1 MRVLIIDNTIDPHCW
16 GSYELAKY
24 GKLAPGATLHVRRAP
39 HDDLPKSPEGWDRI
53 IVSGSKTSAM
63 EDAPW
68 IERLLEFIRRTVDM
82 KKPYLGVCYGHQS
95 LVRALG
101 GRERVRLAAQ
111 SEHGW
116 TKIKLHEDSALT
128 KGLNREFYSFSS
140 HYDEV
145 HSLPQGMKRLAS
157 SQDCEIQA
165 CQLESLPVFG
175 IQFHPEKSAED
186 AKKSFQEYRKKGAP
200 KRLLHADETDKL
212 FQVEIGDTLFGNF
225 FQL

>member
-1 MRVLIIDNTIDPHCW
+1 MRVLIIDNTIDPTSW

-24 GKLAPGATLHVRRAP
+24 GKLVPGATLHVRRAP

-68 IERLLEFIRRTVDM
+68 IERLLEFIRRSIDM

-101 GRERVRLAAQ
+101 GKDRVRLAAQ
-111 SEHGW
+111 NEHGW
-116 TKIKLHEDSALT
+116 TKINIHQDSALT
-128 KGLNREFYSFSS
+128 QGLPQEFYSYSS

-145 HSLPQGMKRLAS
+145 FSLPQGMKRLAS
-157 SQDCEIQA
+157 SEDCEIQA
-165 CQLESLPVFG
+165 CQLENRPVFG
-175 IQFHPEKSAED
+175 IQFHPEKTGDD
-186 AKKSFQEYRKKGAP
+186 AKKSLGEHLKKGTP
-200 KRLLHADETDKL
+200 KRLLHPKETDKL
-212 FQVEIGDTLFGNF
+212 YKPEIGETIFGNF
-225 FQL
+225 FKL